1 MYDTVAFTVL
11 VLSLFFFC
19 LLFQIV
25 VVFVVVVDGSP
36 QDSKFMN
43 DVCGYKARSNEQ
55 YYTIY
60 NLTHTHRAHG
70 QMNDRE
76 EQKETEESKQ
86 EEIRK

>member
-1 MYDTVAFTVL
+1 
-11 VLSLFFFC
+11 
-19 LLFQIV
+19 
-25 VVFVVVVDGSP
+25 
-36 QDSKFMN
+36 MN